1 MRETFRLSMAY
12 MHTWLG
18 LVLGF
23 VLMAVFFFG
32 TLSVFDREVDRW
44 SVPETR
50 AAAAAM
56 PSFDQVVLP
65 LVSQLRPDPESMEF
79 AQDNEVIGQL
89 PAADDLPLSDV
100 SVYTSHRDPLI
111 KVYGIFDV
119 PNKPRDSSVDHV
131 HVFGDLTVHPV
142 TGERLT
148 DIEQRLHLGTEFFYP
163 MHFMLHLEWKDAGY
177 WIVGLASLAMLAALV
192 SGVVMHRKIFRE
204 FFTFRPE
211 KTKLRSTLDLHNLT
225 GVIALPFLF
234 MLTFTGL
241 FIMAYFYL
249 PAVDDLMKPT
259 VELQD
264 AVEHAESGLPE
275 DPVGRPGTLASVDAM
290 AAEAKRRWTAKG
302 TPGEIGFISVTHWGD
317 AGAYVSI
324 GRDSVDRVATSE
336 TLHFRAGTGEL
347 IYEDPPAAP
356 IAATEG
362 FLHGLHYQQFKHW
375 GLRWLLFAGG
385 LLSCACIATGFV
397 FFVEKRRCKHAAAGA
412 PGARIVDALAAT
424 AVTGMLIATAA
435 MMLANR
441 VLPVD
446 LAAHDLWQERVFWF
460 TWIAALAHAAVRS
473 RAVAAGGSSP
483 VWGEQCWVLAALSL
497 SAGLANWATTGDHL
511 LRTVASGYWPVAG
524 VDLVLFAGSG
534 AAAWAGYRLT
544 VRGTLRRP
552 RAVASIHGEPAHV

>member
-32 TLSVFDREVDRW
+32 TLSVFDREIDRW

-50 AAAAAM
+50 AAAAAI
-56 PSFDQVVLP
+56 PSFDRMIKP
-65 LVSQLRPDPESMEF
+65 LVSQIRPDPDSMEH
-79 AQDNEVIGQL
+79 AQDEVIGKL
-89 PAADDLPLSDV
+89 PPADKLALSDM

-111 KVYGIFDV
+111 KVYGTFDA

-131 HVFGDLTVHPV
+131 HIYGDLTVHPE
-142 TGERLT
+142 TGARLT

-163 MHFMLHLEWKDAGY
+163 MHYMLHLEWNDIGY
-177 WIVGLASLAMLAALV
+177 WIVGLAGLAMMAALV

-204 FFTFRPE
+204 FFTFRPD
-211 KTKLRSTLDLHNLT
+211 KARLRSTLDLHNLT

-249 PAVDDLMKPT
+249 PAVEDLMRPT
-259 VELQD
+259 VERQD
-264 AVEHAESGLPE
+264 TLEHTASGLPE
-275 DPVGRPGTLASVDAM
+275 DPAGVPAGIASVDAM
-290 AAEAKRRWTAKG
+290 AAQATARWAEKG
-302 TPGEIGFISVTHWGD
+302 TPGEIGYIAVTHWGD
-317 AGAYVSI
+317 ANAYVSI
-324 GRDSVDRVATSE
+324 GRDSIDRVATSE
-336 TLHFRAGTGEL
+336 ALHYRASTGEL

-385 LLSCACIATGFV
+385 LISSACIATGFL
-397 FFVEKRRCKHAAAGA
+397 FFVEKRRKKHAAAGV
-412 PGARIVDALAAT
+412 PGARIVDALAVT
-424 AVTGMLIATAA
+424 AVTGMVIATLA

-441 VLPVD
+441 LLPVN
-446 LAAHDLWQERVFWF
+446 LPNHDDWQMRVFWF
-460 TWIAALAHAAVRS
+460 TWLATLVHGAIRS
-473 RAVAAGGSSP
+473 RAVATGGTSSA
-483 VWGEQCWVLAALSL
+483 WAEQSWLVAALGV
-497 SAGLANWATTGDHL
+497 AAVMANWITTGDHL
-511 LRTVASGYWPVAG
+511 GRTIAQGYWPVAG
-524 VDLVLFAGSG
+524 VDLVLLAGS
-534 AAAWAGYRLT
+534 ATAAWAGYRLT
-544 VRGTLRRP
+544 SRGTLRRP
-552 RAVASIHGEPAHV
+552 SAAVAPQEAPAHV